1 MFSVPL
7 IALRE
12 VSKNPELYPDLPTCA
27 RPVGLK
33 RLGIDTIDLLHLH
46 RVGKNTPIKVTVG
59 AMAELVKCVS
69 LSFSLYSHQVYTEG
83 MKHLGLSEVFTA
95 ALSRTLGA
103 PHRCR
108 DAAVEVEYSPFTFD
122 IADSKISRLKTARE
136 LRQNRR
142 APRMRP
148 AHGTISPRDAQRR
161 RARASRDAQQALP
174 PTLAALRRPSKVTIV
189 NSSTP
194 LPCPH
199 GIDTESA
206 GEPIQRIEH

>member
-46 RVGKNTPIKVTVG
+46 RVGKYTPIKVTVG

-69 LSFSLYSHQVYTEG
+69 LSFSLYSHQAYTEG

-142 APRMRP
+142 A
-148 AHGTISPRDAQRR
+148 
-161 RARASRDAQQALP
+161 LP